1 MAPTMTMAAG
11 HLTPARKAAMVLA
24 GTGVLALA
32 AQVTVPFYPVPMT
45 LQTLAV
51 LSIGLAFG
59 SRLGALTVLA
69 WYGEALM
76 GLPVLAGFNNGA
88 AFVGPTA
95 GFLAGFVAM
104 AWLAGRAVER
114 GITGPVR
121 LSLVTLALSAMIY
134 LPGLAW
140 PAGLAAA
147 TGIEAGWAGLSMP
160 AIVSAFALP
169 FLISD
174 AVKAVLAALLY
185 RGIANRL
192 ARR

>member
-11 HLTPARKAAMVLA
+11 NLTPARKAAMVLA
-24 GTGVLALA
+24 GTGVLTLA

-51 LSIGLAFG
+51 LSIGLTFG
-59 SRLGALTVLA
+59 SRLGVLTVLA

-76 GLPVLAGFNNGA
+76 GLPVLANFSNGA
-88 AFVGPTA
+88 AFAGPTA

-114 GITGPVR
+114 GITGPVK

-147 TGIEAGWAGLSMP
+147 TGIDAGWTALSVP

-169 FLISD
+169 FLLAD
-174 AVKAVLAALLY
+174 AVKAVLAALLHCGLA
-185 RGIANRL
+185 RRL

>member
-1 MAPTMTMAAG
+1 MAPTTTMTRG
-11 HLTPARKAAMVLA
+11 PLTPARQAAMVLA
-24 GTGVLALA
+24 GTAVLALA
-32 AQVTVPFYPVPMT
+32 AQISVPFYPVPMT

-51 LSIGLAFG
+51 LAVGMAFG
-59 SRLGALTVLA
+59 ARLGALTVLA
-69 WYGEALM
+69 WYVEALM

-88 AFVGPTA
+88 AFAGPTA

-147 TGIEAGWAGLSMP
+147 TGIEAGWTGLSMS
-160 AIVSAFALP
+160 AIVAAFALP
-169 FLISD
+169 FLLAD
-174 AVKAVLAALLY
+174 AVKAVLAALVY
-185 RGIANRL
+185 RGVARWL